1 MIGAFLNIRGFNK
14 IGRINCLADFIK
26 NKRLD
31 FVGIQE
37 KKTKLYRGFFENCLQ
52 GDGLEI

>member
-14 IGRINCLADFIK
+14 TGRINCLADFIK

-37 KKTKLYRGFFENCLQ
+37 KKNKTLQ
-52 GDGLEI
+52 RVF